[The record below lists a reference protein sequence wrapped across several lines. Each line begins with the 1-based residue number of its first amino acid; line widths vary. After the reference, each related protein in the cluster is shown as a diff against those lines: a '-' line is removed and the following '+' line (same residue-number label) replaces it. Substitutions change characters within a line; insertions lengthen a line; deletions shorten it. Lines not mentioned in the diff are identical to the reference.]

1 MTGMRTKGFMLARL
15 AARFTILLL
24 LATAVALHPDAGVA
38 SSPKAVGDTVVG
50 SDVTGTVSVT
60 LSPRFLPFGAQA
72 VGTKSISKA
81 VGLTA
86 SGPFQQM
93 AGSPSLGG
101 SNPGDFVLQGAICG
115 VTDVIGTSEFCSYFV
130 AFAPTAEGLR
140 VATLTFSDNAPDS
153 PQTVVLT
160 GLGVRP
166 GYWLVASDGGVF
178 SFGGAKFF
186 GSTGAIALTKPIV
199 AAAATPSGRGY
210 WLVASDGGVFAFGDA
225 AFLGSTGGTA
235 LTKPIVSI
243 AKNLGP

>member
-1 MTGMRTKGFMLARL
+1 MHTKGFMLARL

-38 SSPKAVGDTVVG
+38 SSPRAVGDTVVG

-60 LSPRFLPFGAQA
+60 LSPRFLPFGPQA
-72 VGTKSISKA
+72 VGTKSISQA

-101 SNPGDFVLQGAICG
+101 SNPGDFVLQGAVCG
-115 VTDVIGTSEFCSYFV
+115 VTDVIGTTEFCSFFV
-130 AFAPTAEGLR
+130 AFSPTAEGLR
-140 VATLTFSDNAPDS
+140 VATLTFSNNAPDS

-160 GLGVRP
+160 GLGIRP
-166 GYWLVASDGGVF
+166 SYWLVASDGGVF
-178 SFGGAKFF
+178 AFGDAGFF
-186 GSTGAIALTKPIV
+186 GSTGAIALKKPIV

-225 AFLGSTGGTA
+225 GFFGSTGGTA
-235 LTKPIVSI
+235 LNKPIVSI
-243 AKNLGP
+243 AKNLAP